1 MGKKKRGKF
10 SNGIHKYFLFLC
22 VLFFFLLRSSTHSD
36 DLKAQTQ
43 IRLDASNETITKYTQ

>member
-1 MGKKKRGKF
+1 M
-10 SNGIHKYFLFLC
+10 C
-22 VLFFFLLRSSTHSD
+22 FFFLFRASTHSD